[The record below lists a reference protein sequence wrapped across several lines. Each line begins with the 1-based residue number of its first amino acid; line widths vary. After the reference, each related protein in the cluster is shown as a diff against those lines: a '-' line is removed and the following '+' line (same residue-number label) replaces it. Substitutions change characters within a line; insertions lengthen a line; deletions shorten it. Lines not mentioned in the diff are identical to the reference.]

1 MSIRIRLFLGLCITS
16 HTKIYENHK
25 EDFIDIETYNDID
38 RSDETIACCSAP
50 KGSNEMRHPLTAE
63 QQIAA
68 LRKGDDELSAPLAKN
83 TAANYDGI
91 PRKTNTVTIRY
102 PISERRFL

>member
-1 MSIRIRLFLGLCITS
+1 
-16 HTKIYENHK
+16 
-25 EDFIDIETYNDID
+25 
-38 RSDETIACCSAP
+38 
-50 KGSNEMRHPLTAE
+50 MRHPLTAE
-63 QQIAA
+63 QIAA
-68 LRKGDDELSAPLAKN
+68 LRKGNDVLSAPSAKN

>member
-63 QQIAA
+63 QIAA
-68 LRKGDDELSAPLAKN
+68 LRKGDDEMSAPSAKKN
-83 TAANYDGI
+83 TVANYDGI
-91 PRKTNTVTIRY
+91 PKNKYRNDSLPY
-102 PISERRFL
+102 Q

>member
-38 RSDETIACCSAP
+38 RSDEAVACCSAA

-63 QQIAA
+63 QIAA
-68 LRKGDDELSAPLAKN
+68 LRKGDDELSAPCQNKN
-83 TAANYDGI
+83 TVVICGGI
-91 PRKTNTVTIRY
+91 LRKQI
-102 PISERRFL
+102 P

>member
-38 RSDETIACCSAP
+38 RSDETIACCSAA
-50 KGSNEMRHPLTAE
+50 KGSNEMRHPLTAG
-63 QQIAA
+63 QQIAVSSKKGTMYCPP
-68 LRKGDDELSAPLAKN
+68 LQQRK
-83 TAANYDGI
+83 I
-91 PRKTNTVTIRY
+91 P
-102 PISERRFL
+102 